1 MCIHIYIYTVYIICV
16 SENLRKIWKKPQIF
30 MIYFKL
36 IAAYCHLEV
45 HPPFSHVP
53 ISNALC

>member
-1 MCIHIYIYTVYIICV
+1 MYIYIIFV
-16 SENLRKIWKKPQIF
+16 SENLGKIWKNPQIF

-45 HPPFSHVP
+45 HPPFLHVP